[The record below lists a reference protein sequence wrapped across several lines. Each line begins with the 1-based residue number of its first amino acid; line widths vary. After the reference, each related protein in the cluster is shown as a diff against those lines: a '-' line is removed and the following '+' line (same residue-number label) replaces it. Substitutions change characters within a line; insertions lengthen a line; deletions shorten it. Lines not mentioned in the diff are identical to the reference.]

1 MTEREADSGEEAW
14 DPTFP
19 WERAGRW
26 LRATETGRFVVYNIL
41 VFGLVGAA
49 FALQALPSL
58 ARSGPRGIQ
67 IGIQTGPPSA
77 AAAFTLA
84 FGSALAMAPLLAVV
98 SGVLAGL
105 FLRPSMSAKATTATV
120 GVAAGAGTLLALF
133 VGTSLL
139 FRGRLGLSGLEGL
152 TPVLSAVGAVAVGAG
167 TAALTDLFMPTRPN
181 G

>member
-1 MTEREADSGEEAW
+1 MTERKADGGEEAW

-26 LRATETGRFVVYNIL
+26 FRATETGRFVVYNIL

-49 FALQALPSL
+49 FALQALPS
-58 ARSGPRGIQ
+58 AVGRSRTGIEF
-67 IGIQTGPPSA
+67 GTEAAPSA
-77 AAAFTLA
+77 ATPVVLA

-105 FLRPSMSAKATTATV
+105 FLRTSLGAKATTGAV
-120 GVAAGAGTLLALF
+120 GVAAGVGTLLALF

-139 FRGRLGLSGLEGL
+139 LRSYPGFSGLEGL

-167 TAALTDLFMPTRPN
+167 TAALTDLFLPTRPN

>member
-1 MTEREADSGEEAW
+1 MTEREADGGEEAW

-26 LRATETGRFVVYNIL
+26 LRATETGRFVVYNVL

-49 FALQALPSL
+49 FVLQALPN
-58 ARSGPRGIQ
+58 AVGRSRTGIEF
-67 IGIQTGPPSA
+67 GMGATPSA
-77 AAAFTLA
+77 ATPVVLA
-84 FGSALAMAPLLAVV
+84 FGSALAMAPVLAVV

-105 FLRPSMSAKATTATV
+105 FLRTSPGAKATTGAV
-120 GVAAGAGTLLALF
+120 GVAAGVGTLLVLF

-139 FRGRLGLSGLEGL
+139 LRGRLGLSGLEGL

-167 TAALTDLFMPTRPN
+167 TAALTDLFLPTRPN

>member
-1 MTEREADSGEEAW
+1 MSERETDAGEDAW
-14 DPTFP
+14 EPTFP

-26 LRATETGRFVVYNIL
+26 LRATETGRFVVYNVL

-49 FALQALPSL
+49 FALQALPS
-58 ARSGPRGIQ
+58 AVGRSRTVTEFGMG
-67 IGIQTGPPSA
+67 TTPSA
-77 AAAFTLA
+77 ATPVVLEFS
-84 FGSALAMAPLLAVV
+84 SALAMTPVLAVV

-105 FLRPSMSAKATTATV
+105 FLRTSTGAKATTGAV

-139 FRGRLGLSGLEGL
+139 LRGHLGFSGVESL

-167 TAALTDLFMPTRPN
+167 TAALTDLFLPTRPN

>member
-1 MTEREADSGEEAW
+1 MTGREADGGEEAW
-14 DPTFP
+14 NPTFP

-26 LRATETGRFVVYNIL
+26 FRATETGRFVVYNVA

-49 FALQALPSL
+49 FVLQALPSL
-58 ARSGPRGIQ
+58 ARSSPRGIQ
-67 IGIQTGPPSA
+67 IGIRTGPPSA

-84 FGSALAMAPLLAVV
+84 LGSALAMAPLLAVV

-105 FLRPSMSAKATTATV
+105 FLRPSTGAKATTATV

-133 VGTSLL
+133 VGASLL
-139 FRGRLGLSGLEGL
+139 LGGRGVSGVEGL
-152 TPVLSAVGAVAVGAG
+152 APVLSAVGAAAVAAG
-167 TAALTDLFMPTRPN
+167 TAALTDLFMPTRPT

>member
-1 MTEREADSGEEAW
+1 MSDRETDAGEDAW

-26 LRATETGRFVVYNIL
+26 LRTTETGRFVVYNVL

-49 FALQALPSL
+49 FALQALPS
-58 ARSGPRGIQ
+58 AVGRS
-67 IGIQTGPPSA
+67 QTVTEFGMGAAPSA
-77 AAAFTLA
+77 ATAVVLA
-84 FGSALAMAPLLAVV
+84 FGSALAMTPVLAVV

-105 FLRPSMSAKATTATV
+105 FLRTSPGAKATTGAV

-139 FRGRLGLSGLEGL
+139 LRGRLGLSGLDGL

-167 TAALTDLFMPTRPN
+167 TAALTDLFLPTRPN